1 MPSTKTVKWCVPASG
16 LNRLGSR
23 LDNKVIGDNVTTPS
37 LPPQKPARYSAIA
50 ILLHW
55 VLGLAILGAFGFGLY
70 IDDLPLSLQKLQML
84 NWHKWA
90 GICIL
95 LGSALRLLWRVT
107 HRPPALTLQQQSA
120 MPGWQEKI
128 YRLTHVAFY
137 ALFFIVPLCGWAY
150 SSAKGYPVVLFGL
163 WPLPDLV
170 GKNPALAELFEEG
183 HAIGAF
189 VLIGLVVVHALA
201 AIKHHYIDRDGLM
214 NRMRP

>member
-1 MPSTKTVKWCVPASG
+1 VNSS
-16 LNRLGSR
+16 
-23 LDNKVIGDNVTTPS
+23 S
-37 LPPQKPARYSAIA
+37 LPTEKPARYSAVA

-55 VLGLAILGAFGFGLY
+55 VLGLAILGAFGVGL
-70 IDDLPLSLQKLQML
+70 LLEEMPLSPFKFQLIS
-84 NWHKWA
+84 WHKWA

-95 LGSALRLLWRVT
+95 AGSAFRLLWRVT
-107 HRPPALTLQQQSA
+107 HRPPALTVQQQSA
-120 MPGWQEKI
+120 MVGWQHTV

-201 AIKHHYIDRDGLM
+201 AIKHQAIDRDGLM